1 MSRPRFRAAGP
12 WLAIVAAGLIF
23 SLPILT
29 HDALPFGSDLG
40 FASHSAYGF
49 TKAVGEGVP
58 YPRWVD
64 NSNRQYGGATF
75 IYYCPLPYFAVAG
88 AHFLT
93 GDLIDAFRLVLVIAA
108 LLSGV
113 TFCLAARPMAG
124 GLGAAVGAAFYIL
137 APYHALDLYDRFA
150 FAEFASFIWF
160 PLLFLFC
167 RRLLAAPSAGAWFG
181 LALSYAGLLFTHLV
195 TAYMVLFV
203 LVPYALFVA
212 ARQHRWRRL
221 LPVAGAGVVALLC
234 AAVYVVPMLSQRK
247 DVHMDWVVQAPYGD
261 WRRNFVYRDEIAHG
275 YARAYIKPYVNRIAT
290 TQLILTL
297 AAGGLLFTRFPR
309 RGKNAAEPA
318 TGPAL
323 ESIWEGRAH
332 LALAIW
338 TFFLQISLSTPV
350 WALTPELGTIQFPW
364 RFGLFQALS
373 AAFLVAYALAPT
385 GPTPIAAYP
394 KRQAGRRAGNAAAPE
409 GPPRGMAGLLRA
421 RPAWGALLLAVAAA
435 PALAVSFGQMSRQ
448 DRPYIFDT
456 EMLHSPQVLNRV
468 MTEYLPRGMERWQEF
483 VDTPTRTVAA
493 AGLQGPG
500 TLQVLEWTTHTRLF
514 QVDTP
519 VADSL
524 YIRTFAHPGWPFAHP
539 GWQAWIDG
547 EEAAIDSDN
556 PMRTIALRLEP
567 GRHQVRVAFTTTP
580 DRRAGAAV
588 SSVTIATM
596 GVCAGA
602 LFLLRR
608 RRQS

>member
-1 MSRPRFRAAGP
+1 MSRELLRTTGP
-12 WLAIVAAGLIF
+12 WLAIAAAGLIF

-75 IYYCPLPYFAVAG
+75 IYYCPLPYFAMAG
-88 AHFLT
+88 ARFLT
-93 GDLIDAFRLVLVIAA
+93 GDLIDAFRLVLVMAA

-113 TFCLAARPMAG
+113 TFCLAVRPMAG

-150 FAEFASFIWF
+150 FAEYASFIWF

-167 RRLLAAPSAGAWFG
+167 RRLLSAPSGGAWFG

-212 ARQHRWRRL
+212 ARQHRWQRL

-234 AAVYVVPMLSQRK
+234 AAVYLAPMLNQRK

-261 WRRNFVYRDEIAHG
+261 WRRNFVYRDEVAHG
-275 YARAYIKPYVNRIAT
+275 YSRAYIKPHVNRIAT

-309 RGKNAAEPA
+309 RRKNAAEPA
-318 TGPAL
+318 IDPAL
-323 ESIWEGRAH
+323 ETVWEGRAH

-338 TFFLQISLSTPV
+338 TFFLQISLSTPI
-350 WALTPELGTIQFPW
+350 WALTPELGTVQFPW

-373 AAFLVAYALAPT
+373 VAFLLAYALAPT
-385 GPTPIAAYP
+385 GTAPFAAYT
-394 KRQAGRRAGNAAAPE
+394 KRREGRRAETSATTG

-435 PALAVSFGQMSRQ
+435 PAVAVSFGLMSRP
-448 DRPYIFDT
+448 DRPYIFDN
-456 EMLHSPQVLNRV
+456 EKLHSPQVMNRV

-483 VDTPTRTVAA
+483 VDTPARAVAE

-500 TLQVLEWTTHTRLF
+500 TLKVLEWTTHTRLF

-524 YIRTFAHPGWPFAHP
+524 YVRTFAHPGWR
-539 GWQAWIDG
+539 AWIDG
-547 EEAAIDSDN
+547 EETAIDSRN
-556 PMRTIALRLEP
+556 PMRTIVLHVEP
-567 GRHQVRVAFTTTP
+567 GPHQVRVAFTATP
-580 DRRAGAAV
+580 DRRAGAAI
-588 SSVTIATM
+588 SSVTVATM

-602 LFLLRR
+602 LLLLRR